1 MAAQKNLYNKLAK
14 RLPGKERFRF
24 FLLFVL
30 ISLLF
35 WMSTKFSKTYQVQQ
49 TFVVHCKELPKDVV
63 LLEEPHQIALTIR
76 ASGFELLL
84 YRLFYDTL
92 ELSMRN
98 AIYERDELL
107 INSSSQLF
115 AIQQQLFST
124 TQLLG
129 FDTSEWRLDYSRLAQ
144 KKVAVRVQSK
154 IRYRAGYLPEDRWSI
169 APDSII
175 LVGSTNIL
183 DTIYQVN
190 TQPLVLNNQAA
201 PISAVLPL
209 DIDARLSAN
218 PSTVNVA
225 VNVLPYSEKKLE
237 VLINIINLP
246 NDIKLK
252 LFPAQAEVRVILP
265 LQMIPQLQPT
275 DIEIAVDYSQL
286 KTTDVKSLPLK
297 VIRYPDYIKTISISP
312 KTVDYLIRK

>member
-49 TFVVHCKELPKDVV
+49 TFVVHWKELPKDVV

-84 YRLFYDTL
+84 YSLFYDTL

-218 PSTVNVA
+218 PSKVNVA

>member
-49 TFVVHCKELPKDVV
+49 TFVVHWKELPKDVV

-84 YRLFYDTL
+84 YRLFYDTM

-175 LVGSTNIL
+175 LVCSTNIL

-237 VLINIINLP
+237 VLINIINIP